1 MLSPKAACHGPA
13 SRAKG
18 GWMEGM
24 GCPEGA
30 GVLRGG
36 QGAHAQPGSHMG
48 CCVVSGCCFGVRQR
62 IPGDNSTAQDTH
74 AVINMSLI
82 MKGRTKALSAGRGRQ
97 DHPHHSRPK
106 RAVGRGQSPAAGCD
120 ALANTSSS
128 APSSFQCRMLPR
140 GAQTKGV
147 RIFTKSCPRSSPHHG
162 WG

>member
-1 MLSPKAACHGPA
+1 MDGGDGM
-13 SRAKG
+13 SRG
-18 GWMEGM
+18 GRGAQRGS
-24 GCPEGA
+24 GCPRTA
-30 GVLRGG
+30 RFPYGVLF
-36 QGAHAQPGSHMG
+36 QG
-48 CCVVSGCCFGVRQR
+48 VVSGCCFGVCQR